1 MYSTEGQARP
11 AVVTTRGSRGM
22 PWRAAPSG
30 LHFFGHFT
38 PYTDI
43 AAQPFRH
50 RVCPSVAKP
59 ESQYL
64 QPGRLVS
71 RTDPPC
77 EHASAIPLPQSIAL
91 EMDIQ
96 SRYCLVISSARW
108 EAQME
113 RKTSF
118 VCVVE
123 SSHACA

>member
-1 MYSTEGQARP
+1 MYSAEGQARP

-38 PYTDI
+38 PSTDI

-50 RVCPSVAKP
+50 RVCPFLAKP

-71 RTDPPC
+71 RTDPPR
-77 EHASAIPLPQSIAL
+77 EPASAIPFASEHCSQ
-91 EMDIQ
+91 
-96 SRYCLVISSARW
+96 RWISSLATAWSSRQLAGRRKW
-108 EAQME
+108 RE
-113 RKTSF
+113 RHHSS
-118 VCVVE
+118 VVE